1 MTDQR
6 MAERQRLQA
15 LYRSMHTEELID
27 LYTNGD
33 LTRAA
38 ADVLSEVLSER
49 A

>member
-27 LYTNGD
+27 LYPNGD
-33 LTRAA
+33 LTRSSPENAG
-38 ADVLSEVLSER
+38 
-49 A
+49 